1 MKDKLKLYGGILLVV
16 LILLIGV
23 MFIIGKKADSSSKE
37 IVYVAKKDSTKE
49 WVYDADYK
57 KEVDAASYVRN
68 GQELRA
74 IDIKAPYININTTSA
89 DSTNDN
95 IKFRFN
101 DAIFEYNRGVN
112 GADTYLKRFDYD
124 YYVNGT
130 VLSVV
135 ITSLN
140 GINDIVYPHYYTYNY
155 DLEKGSLLTYEEVYT
170 ALGYTSDSLEE
181 RVSEKISEI
190 INDKMAT
197 IQNDSPELRKNNSI
211 VAYKNS
217 IKEHNTKFYLSENG
231 TLNVIVGLDI
241 PIGRGTFEN
250 ILTIK

>member
-95 IKFRFN
+95 
-101 DAIFEYNRGVN
+101 
-112 GADTYLKRFDYD
+112 
-124 YYVNGT
+124 
-130 VLSVV
+130 
-135 ITSLN
+135 
-140 GINDIVYPHYYTYNY
+140 
-155 DLEKGSLLTYEEVYT
+155 
-170 ALGYTSDSLEE
+170 
-181 RVSEKISEI
+181 KI
-190 INDKMAT
+190 
-197 IQNDSPELRKNNSI
+197 
-211 VAYKNS
+211 
-217 IKEHNTKFYLSENG
+217 
-231 TLNVIVGLDI
+231 
-241 PIGRGTFEN
+241 
-250 ILTIK
+250 

>member
-1 MKDKLKLYGGILLVV
+1 M
-16 LILLIGV
+16 
-23 MFIIGKKADSSSKE
+23 II
-37 IVYVAKKDSTKE
+37 
-49 WVYDADYK
+49 
-57 KEVDAASYVRN
+57 
-68 GQELRA
+68 
-74 IDIKAPYININTTSA
+74 
-89 DSTNDN
+89 
-95 IKFRFN
+95 
-101 DAIFEYNRGVN
+101 
-112 GADTYLKRFDYD
+112 RFDYD

-197 IQNDSPELRKNNSI
+197 IQNDSPELRKNML
-211 VAYKNS
+211 KLDE
-217 IKEHNTKFYLSENG
+217 IKSLKRNWNG
-231 TLNVIVGLDI
+231 NQAKPMESRNMT
-241 PIGRGTFEN
+241 
-250 ILTIK
+250 